1 MLWLYGADHQI
12 TEVGAMNIFFLI
24 KKRDGSGN
32 ELVTAPLTRG
42 DILAGV
48 TRDSILEMTRAWQS
62 NAGPG
67 AGVVKNMDVSERWL
81 TMGEVLEAHKEG
93 RVRKS

>member
-1 MLWLYGADHQI
+1 LRLTTHLSCFVDAYFRAG
-12 TEVGAMNIFFLI
+12 V
-24 KKRDGSGN
+24 

-48 TRDSILEMTRAWQS
+48 TRDSILELTRGWNN

-67 AGVVKNMDVSERWL
+67 AGEIKNMSVSERWL

-93 RVRKS
+93 RVSTLSASVVASAAA